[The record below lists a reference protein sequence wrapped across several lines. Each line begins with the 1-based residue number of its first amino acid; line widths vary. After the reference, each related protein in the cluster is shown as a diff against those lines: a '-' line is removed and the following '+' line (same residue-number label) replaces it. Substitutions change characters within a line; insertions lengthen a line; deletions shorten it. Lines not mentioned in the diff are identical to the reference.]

1 MQTGYVNFSDV
12 KRSVTMRQLIAHYGI
27 DWLKESGDELRGRC
41 PIHAQAKG
49 QRSFHVSLEKNVW
62 QCFSCK
68 AKGNVLDFAM
78 AMEGISV
85 RAAALKLQDLFLIG
99 EGSQRAEQQAKKRQE
114 PPPTKAK
121 DKPQEPAVSAINPPL
136 GFKLKT
142 DSSHSYGTDR
152 GFSPGILEQ
161 FGAGFCQSKGMF
173 ADRFVFELHDAQ
185 GRLVGYAG
193 RSIDDSD
200 PKYLLPSS
208 KKGFQ
213 KRHLL
218 WNFHREMKEIG
229 PDEAVVIVEG
239 FFDAL
244 RVKEVGYPCI
254 ALLGS
259 SLTEEQ
265 EELITNY
272 FNRVILLLDGD
283 EAGRAGTDD
292 CLRRL
297 GRKVFVKAL
306 TLQEGQ
312 QPDSMS
318 REEVVTVL
326 LKGTQVQVPGA
337 T

>member
-1 MQTGYVNFSDV
+1 MKTGWVDFKEV
-12 KRSVTMRQLIAHYGI
+12 KRVVTMSMLVNHYGI
-27 DWLKESGDELRGRC
+27 DWLREKEDELWGRC

-49 QRSFHVSLEKNVW
+49 ERSFHINLKKNVFN
-62 QCFSCK
+62 CFSCK
-68 AKGNVLDFAM
+68 ARGNVLDFSM

-99 EGSQRAEQQAKKRQE
+99 EGSQPPKKRAEPSPEKKATQE
-114 PPPTKAK
+114 PE
-121 DKPQEPAVSAINPPL
+121 KPAERVINPPL
-136 GFKLKT
+136 GFKLRVDPT
-142 DSSHSYGTDR
+142 HEYGLQR
-152 GFSPGILEQ
+152 GFSKELLEQ

-173 ADRFVFELHDAQ
+173 AGRYVFELHDPE
-185 GRLVGYAG
+185 GRLVGYCG
-193 RSIDDSD
+193 RSIDDSE

-213 KRHLL
+213 QRHLI
-218 WNFHREMKEIG
+218 WNFHREARTLG
-229 PDEAVVIVEG
+229 PDEPIVIVEG

-244 RVKEVGYPCI
+244 RVKEVGFACI

-259 SLTEEQ
+259 ALSEEQ

-306 TLQEGQ
+306 TLQEDE
-312 QPDSMS
+312 QPDKMS
-318 REEVVTVL
+318 REDVVSVL
-326 LKGTQVQVPGA
+326 LKGTRPQAPGA